1 MGKISKEGQGFEGV
15 LSAMIALLDAP
26 TISPLHI
33 VSSWENG
40 FTGTKAVSRVSDN
53 SKEESQSRG
62 IHLWNRFTTL
72 LKEKAEASP

>member
-40 FTGTKAVSRVSDN
+40 FTGTKAISRVSDN
-53 SKEESQSRG
+53 SKEEPQSRG

>member
-62 IHLWNRFTTL
+62 IHL
-72 LKEKAEASP
+72 